1 MINGIH
7 TLDDYDLRGKTVL
20 VREDMNSPLD
30 PVSKEPRDITRIRES
45 LPTIKELSKKGA
57 KTVILIHQ
65 GNDIEYH
72 SFGSTEPHAR
82 IASQFLGKP
91 VDFIDDVCGPAARN
105 KIQLLKNGQ
114 ILMLENVR
122 YMAEE
127 MTLFEMK
134 INPSPEA
141 QAKSV
146 IVSKLAPLADLYI
159 CDAFAAAHRSQPTL
173 VGFEEVMP
181 SAMGRLLEKEMA
193 SLSRLLK
200 NPEKPCLFVLGGA
213 KIQDAFMM
221 MSCVLESNVA
231 DLILTTGLVGQIM
244 LLAKGVSLGNPSRE
258 FIKKKSLDE
267 YIEKAKG
274 ILAKFEKRII
284 VPVDFAYSQSG
295 QRKEIKVSQLPVDQL
310 IADIGSES
318 AAEYARLIKGAK
330 TIFFNGPAGVFEKPE
345 TELGTKTVLSA
356 IAESDAYSVLGG
368 GDSIAAVNK
377 FKLADGIS
385 YISTGGGA
393 LVRFLSGEE
402 LPIITALKKAA
413 KKFPCEKQ
421 TSPNA
426 G

>member
-45 LPTIKELSKKGA
+45 LPTIKELSEKGA

-72 SFGSTEPHAR
+72 SFGSTKPHAR

-134 INPSPEA
+134 INPSPEV

-274 ILAKFEKRII
+274 ILSKFEKRIV
-284 VPVDFAYSQSG
+284 VPVDMAYSQSD
-295 QRKEIKVSQLPVDQL
+295 QRKEIKVSQLPVEQL
-310 IADIGSES
+310 LMDIGSES

-413 KKFPCEKQ
+413 KKFPCEKR